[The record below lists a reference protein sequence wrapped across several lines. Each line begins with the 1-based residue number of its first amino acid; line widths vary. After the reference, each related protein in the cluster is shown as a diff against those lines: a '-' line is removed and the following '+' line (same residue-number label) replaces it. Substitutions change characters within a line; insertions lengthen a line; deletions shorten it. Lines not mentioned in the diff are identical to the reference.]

1 MLKDAAVVMSVADIA
16 RRAARYRDLLG
27 FDVSFHYGEPTFYIC
42 MRRDNVWVHLIT
54 QDEAS
59 RAAGQGAV
67 CVFVS
72 DVDSLYADV
81 IARGADIPKP
91 PQDYDYGMRDFLL
104 YDPDGNQLTFGMS
117 TVATP
122 C

>member
-1 MLKDAAVVMSVADIA
+1 
-16 RRAARYRDLLG
+16 
-27 FDVSFHYGEPTFYIC
+27 
-42 MRRDNVWVHLIT
+42 
-54 QDEAS
+54 
-59 RAAGQGAV
+59 
-67 CVFVS
+67 
-72 DVDSLYADV
+72 VDSLYADV